1 MAASAIA
8 GLRLS
13 VPGLPVL
20 LYHGIG
26 TGDPA
31 ARDKYRLAASSF
43 RAQLELL
50 RSQHY
55 CTLPPQA
62 IADPLDSMRSER
74 AVVITFDDGLESD
87 YRAAFPL
94 LAENGF
100 TAAFFVNTA
109 EIGKPG
115 RLGWPEM
122 REMQQAG
129 MSFQSHGHHHVDY
142 SRLAPR
148 FAVAQLRLSREK
160 LEQNLG
166 HGVDC
171 FSAPYGL
178 LNRHLIAAAHEAGFP
193 FIFSSRNWPVRPGH
207 ASAGRFAIYQNTAL
221 GEFRDL
227 VGCAMLPLARRS
239 LREAALLIPKRLAL
253 RIRPQWLGV
262 AVFEEN
268 P

>member
-20 LYHGIG
+20 LYHRIG
-26 TGDPA
+26 SGDPA
-31 ARDKYRLAASSF
+31 ARDKYSLAVSDF

-50 RSQHY
+50 RCQRY
-55 CTLPPQA
+55 CTPHPQA
-62 IADPLDSMRSER
+62 IANPLHSER
-74 AVVITFDDGLESD
+74 TVVITFDDGLESD
-87 YRAAFPL
+87 YRVAFPL
-94 LAENGF
+94 LLENGF

-109 EIGKPG
+109 EIGRPD
-115 RLGWPEM
+115 RLGWPQM

-142 SRLAPR
+142 SRLDPR
-148 FAVAQLRLSREK
+148 SAEEQLRLSREE

-166 HGVDC
+166 CRADC

-178 LNRHLIAAAHEAGFP
+178 LSRRLIAAAREAGFP
-193 FIFSSRNWPVRPGH
+193 FVFSSRNWPVRPGQT
-207 ASAGRFAIYQNTAL
+207 SGGRFAIYQNTAL
-221 GEFRDL
+221 SEFRDL
-227 VGCAMLPLARRS
+227 IGCAMLPLARRL
-239 LREAALLIPKRLAL
+239 LREAALLIPKQLLL

-262 AVFEEN
+262 AVIEEN